1 MNVFDLAVLGVLALF
16 AAIGVFRGFVR
27 SAFFLANWVVAGAAA
42 WLLSAPVA
50 AALEKSLT
58 QPVVRMLVAFLLLF
72 VVVFVAGI
80 ALSRT
85 LHKMVEATPVLKGSN
100 RLLGGLVGVAI
111 GVVVVV
117 FVFMMAGLTTL
128 PNNGWWRH
136 SLLAPY
142 FESLAI
148 FARDLLPTDIARHIR
163 YS

>member
-1 MNVFDLAVLGVLALF
+1 MNVFDLALLAVLALF

-27 SAFFLANWVVAGAAA
+27 SAFFLANWIVAGASA
-42 WLLSAPVA
+42 WLFAAPLA
-50 AALEKSLT
+50 EALEKSLA
-58 QPVVRMLVAFLLLF
+58 QPVVRMLLAFVLVF
-72 VVVFVAGI
+72 AVVFIAGI
-80 ALSRT
+80 AVSRT
-85 LHKMVEATPVLKGSN
+85 LHKMVEATPILKGSN
-100 RLLGGLVGVAI
+100 RLLGGLVGAAI

-128 PNNGWWRH
+128 PSNGWWRH

-142 FESLAI
+142 FESLAM